1 MEAYMQSVKNERGSV
16 LIFATLIIVLLLIMV
31 GMGLD
36 TGHLAYVRSQGQPA
50 VDSAAL
56 AAASAIPSGDM
67 TKVTDQAAKFNP
79 GASGNPGAGNDY
91 VSSSNPSNKIGPN
104 NVTLVKYNNVTGTFI
119 TSGVS
124 IDPKAPLSVR
134 ANGVRVALENN
145 NPHGGTAGAAMKSP
159 LFLTPLLNLFGQT
172 TSNTADVSTSAVAV
186 IRALPGLPI
195 VVTDNLCPEPTKT
208 KTLDFQPPN
217 TAGWETY
224 YIENASTSEVR
235 VLWEALPFCSGQP
248 IIDVGYCGNVA
259 NGVNETI
266 VNGHLKPM
274 FKAEP
279 DRCYLIP
286 VIKPPQGQVNQ
297 CQTITDW
304 ASFCPDKI
312 DPFPSTGTLK
322 GTITCGQNTFDSRDT
337 KCYVPF
343 LMRDAKSGM

>member
-1 MEAYMQSVKNERGSV
+1 MQSVKNERGSV
-16 LIFATLIIVLLLIMV
+16 LIFATLIIVLLLVMV

-36 TGHLAYVRSQGQPA
+36 TGRLAYVRSQGQPA

-79 GASGNPGAGNDY
+79 GAAGNPGAGNNYID
-91 VSSSNPSNKIGPN
+91 SSNNKIGPN

-145 NPHGGTAGAAMKSP
+145 NPHGGTAGAAMQSP
-159 LFLTPLLNLFGQT
+159 LFLTPLLNLLGHT
-172 TSNTADVSTSAVAV
+172 TSNTADVSVNAVAV
-186 IRALPGLPI
+186 LRALPGLPI
-195 VVTDNLCPEPTKT
+195 TITDNLCLNPTVT
-208 KTLDFQPPN
+208 KELDMQSKN
-217 TAGWETY
+217 SAGWETY
-224 YIENASTSEVR
+224 YIENASTSEIR
-235 VLWEALPFCSGQP
+235 ALWEALPFCSGQP
-248 IIDVGYCGNVA
+248 IVDVGYCGNVS

-286 VIKPPQGQVNQ
+286 VMKPPPGQVNQ

-312 DPFPSTGTLK
+312 DPFPKTGVLK
-322 GTITCGQNTFDSRDT
+322 GTLTCGQNTWESRDT

-343 LMRDAKSGM
+343 LIRDAKSGM